1 MINKNYNNANYSN
14 TNFSN
19 TNYSTY
25 NQFIFHILNKYLN
38 LKFRQFNTAR
48 KSYEKDKQAYSF
60 WNNFN
65 HFWNFAILLK
75 WNRPI
80 HKTICPTDS
89 NGLIKR
95 KGHTLFCSLW
105 NNNHPIHNWRQ

>member
-38 LKFRQFNTAR
+38 LKF
-48 KSYEKDKQAYSF
+48 
-60 WNNFN
+60 
-65 HFWNFAILLK
+65 
-75 WNRPI
+75 
-80 HKTICPTDS
+80 
-89 NGLIKR
+89 
-95 KGHTLFCSLW
+95 
-105 NNNHPIHNWRQ
+105 